1 MAKFILTKQVL
12 DNKEEKDVCINLDYV
27 MFAKPYTLDAI
38 ELTFSNGK
46 TMIVKNTIKDLI

>member
-46 TMIVKNTIKDLI
+46 K